1 MHTYIRHICA
11 PVHVQVLRSTVQNL
25 RHYILGGCDAL
36 VCCFSLQRAKEGRL
50 LLNEVV
56 GGMVMWF
63 RTLAES
69 VVGIKIDHGVTLEG
83 PVPGVSPGSV
93 EGVSLSFFLLW
104 VKLSESGRSGES
116 RCPGKNLENITTIF
130 KDLMK
135 DSLEFFYIFCTCC
148 FTSFLTSFYLP
159 YSTRVDQHDAKKSMF
174 YETSPLPPCM
184 AQEFAMLYDT
194 LWHIQGRS
202 CRAQGRSCRGQ
213 GRSCRGQGR
222 SCRQYRH
229 TYIRHI

>member
-1 MHTYIRHICA
+1 M
-11 PVHVQVLRSTVQNL
+11 
-25 RHYILGGCDAL
+25 
-36 VCCFSLQRAKEGRL
+36 
-50 LLNEVV
+50 
-56 GGMVMWF
+56 
-63 RTLAES
+63 
-69 VVGIKIDHGVTLEG
+69 TLEG
-83 PVPGVSPGSV
+83 PVLRASPGSV
-93 EGVSLSFFLLW
+93 EGGVLILLSAVGKVVRIEEELRISLP
-104 VKLSESGRSGES
+104 RQ
-116 RCPGKNLENITTIF
+116 NLENITTIF

-135 DSLEFFYIFCTCC
+135 DTFESFYIFCTCC
-148 FTSFLTSFYLP
+148 FTSFLTLFYHY
-159 YSTRVDQHDAKKSMF
+159 YSTRVDQHAKKSMF

-222 SCRQYRH
+222 SCRGQGRSCRQYRH